1 MTSRCFTVF
10 FEYNLLNLC
19 QPWDDRPTNPLST
32 TFEHMVDLTLIKTA
46 SKGVKCSTKGI
57 K

>member
-32 TFEHMVDLTLIKTA
+32 TFEHMVYLSVIKPT
-46 SKGVKCSTKGI
+46 SKVVKCRTKGSN
-57 K
+57 